1 MLTDQPVEPRPA
13 ELPDDVLVARI
24 LGGEARLFEVLMR
37 RHNRRVFRAA
47 RSVVGSDAEAE
58 DVMQEAYVSAYAHL
72 AGLHERSRFAAWLTR
87 IAVREALAHLHRRG
101 DTVPIDVLGEESEPM
116 SRTRTPESAASNA
129 ELARILEGAVD
140 ALAPAFRTVFM
151 LRLVEG
157 MSAVEVAEVLA
168 IPEETVRTRLH
179 RARERLRDDLLA
191 RVDAVAPDAFD
202 FHLSRCDRVVTAVLG
217 RLGIAS

>member
-1 MLTDQPVEPRPA
+1 MLTNQPVDPRPA

-58 DVMQEAYVSAYAHL
+58 DVMQEAYVSAYQHL

-87 IAVREALAHLHRRG
+87 IAVREALGHLHRRG

-116 SRTRTPESAASNA
+116 SRTRTPESAASDA
-129 ELARILEGAVD
+129 ELARILEHAVD

-157 MSAVEVAEVLA
+157 MSAVDVAEVLA

-202 FHLSRCDRVVTAVLG
+202 FHLTRCDRVVAAVFG